1 MTPVN
6 QANQALESKINTTQD
21 MIKFMGDA
29 KALGDKNEEAAQVLQ
44 TQVSRLSK
52 DDVDSGIS
60 DAISVEAEAGASL
73 YRIHSQRWRLI
84 SEYGAAFSDPFD
96 SGRAEKLERLPK
108 EISAI
113 TEKVPEATA
122 RLVAARK
129 RFAQLAQPYQRAASN
144 TAADKGCKALIRVMI
159 AMLKVVRRFDRKTTK
174 RL

>member
-1 MTPVN
+1 MDKLNRLISAVAGILVSSVFLLTSACGEAGPTTQPPPSTAPSVTVATQGYLRNYSDIINSTMTPVN

-84 SEYGAAFSDPFD
+84 SEYGAAFPDPFD
-96 SGRAEKLERLPK
+96 SG
-108 EISAI
+108 
-113 TEKVPEATA
+113 
-122 RLVAARK
+122 
-129 RFAQLAQPYQRAASN
+129 
-144 TAADKGCKALIRVMI
+144 
-159 AMLKVVRRFDRKTTK
+159 VR
-174 RL
+174 